1 MDTYEVNHTLDVDLQ
16 FKSAGIAAM
25 FFGRAAHFKKAL
37 KEFSFL
43 DDNEKLIIR
52 VSKNYPL
59 LTFQYENL

>member
-1 MDTYEVNHTLDVDLQ
+1 MDTYEVNHTLNVENT
-16 FKSAGIAAM
+16 FKQAGIAAM

-43 DDNEKLIIR
+43 DDIEKLTIR

-59 LTFQYENL
+59 LTF

>member
-1 MDTYEVNHTLDVDLQ
+1 MMHLDTYEVNHTLDVDLQ

-43 DDNEKLIIR
+43 GDEDKLTVR
-52 VSKNYPL
+52 VSRNYP
-59 LTFQYENL
+59 